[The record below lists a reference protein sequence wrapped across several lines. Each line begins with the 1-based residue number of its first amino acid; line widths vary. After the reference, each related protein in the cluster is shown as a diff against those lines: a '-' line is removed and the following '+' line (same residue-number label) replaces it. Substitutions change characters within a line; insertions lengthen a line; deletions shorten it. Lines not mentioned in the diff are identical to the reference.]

1 MLAGRGVGTMTG
13 EVCMNKTPINK
24 KLKRKIAF
32 VLQED
37 ILFENLT
44 LRDTLMVSINNIIV

>member
-1 MLAGRGVGTMTG
+1 MLAGRGVGTLTG
-13 EVCMNKTPINK
+13 DILMNKTLLNK

-37 ILFENLT
+37 IFFENLT
-44 LRDTLMVSINNIIV
+44 LRETLVVRRTDII